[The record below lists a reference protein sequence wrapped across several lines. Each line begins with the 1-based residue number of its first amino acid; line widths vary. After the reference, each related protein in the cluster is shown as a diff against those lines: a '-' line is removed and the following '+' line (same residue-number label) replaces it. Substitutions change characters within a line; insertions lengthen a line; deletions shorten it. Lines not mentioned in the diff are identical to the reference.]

1 MRNYLLG
8 AGIAVACS
16 ALDVEE
22 NLWEKVYRG
31 NQEENHPKGADS
43 FSWSGDFTQENCQ
56 DTAPFYVD
64 KLPGFSSTDTWPCSY
79 AGTLPGDVTGET
91 SGASNLFFWIYPAE
105 DADAPVTIWLN
116 GGPGASSAFANFLFN
131 SPLRILEKAD
141 GSFTVYTSTETW
153 TKKTTMIYID

>member
-31 NQEENHPKGADS
+31 IQEENHPRGADS
-43 FSWSGDFTQENCQ
+43 FSWSGDFTQANCQ
-56 DTAPFYVD
+56 ESAPFVVGE
-64 KLPGFSSTDTWPCSY
+64 LPGFLSTDTWPCSY

-91 SGASNLFFWIYPAE
+91 SGASNLFFWI
-105 DADAPVTIWLN
+105 
-116 GGPGASSAFANFLFN
+116 
-131 SPLRILEKAD
+131 
-141 GSFTVYTSTETW
+141 
-153 TKKTTMIYID
+153 